1 MRDRYPAGA
10 RRLPFTVAAIVGA
23 IMMIVGIALPAQRH
37 VGYGIDSS
45 TLEYFYE
52 EGSASFA
59 QDLFGTDS
67 WYRIEGGA
75 AVCGFAIAALAVA
88 AIYAVWYHRALAF
101 AVVVFGLAASITVL
115 GTGTIAVYAPD
126 SSFTASPAEGAYVS
140 IAGAGLLF
148 LAPFAEFLKD
158 PANRRPPSGRAS
170 RNAGR

>member
-1 MRDRYPAGA
+1 MRDHHPAGV
-10 RRLPFTVAAIVGA
+10 RRLPFTGAAIAGA

-37 VGYGIDSS
+37 VSFPDYVI
-45 TLEYFYE
+45 ER
-52 EGSASFA
+52 GSASFA

-67 WYRIEGGA
+67 WYHIEGGA

-115 GTGTIAVYAPD
+115 GTGTIAVYDPD

-170 RNAGR
+170 GNAGR

>member
-1 MRDRYPAGA
+1 MRDRYPAGV
-10 RRLPFTVAAIVGA
+10 RRLPFTGAAIVGA

-37 VGYGIDSS
+37 VSFS
-45 TLEYFYE
+45 FPEYVIE
-52 EGSASFA
+52 RGSASFA

-115 GTGTIAVYAPD
+115 GTGTIAVYDPD
-126 SSFTASPAEGAYVS
+126 SSFTASPAEGAYLS

-170 RNAGR
+170 GNAGR